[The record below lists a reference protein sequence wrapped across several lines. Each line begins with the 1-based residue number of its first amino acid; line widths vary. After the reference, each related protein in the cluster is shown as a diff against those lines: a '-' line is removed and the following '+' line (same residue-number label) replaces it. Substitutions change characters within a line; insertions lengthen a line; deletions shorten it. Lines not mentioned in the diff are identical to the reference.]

1 MGVIIILWL
10 CLRNCWFFSD
20 LFSRLKEPPF
30 SFLLSNLYHSN
41 LVKYTFVNK
50 NGIYLSFS
58 LYGISSEFRNL
69 LNVLNFLWKCRYI
82 YVHNGIILSHKK
94 QWNNAICT
102 NIDGPRDDRI
112 KWSKSERETNT
123 VWYHLY
129 VESKIWHK
137 GVYLWKR
144 SGLTHREQIYGCQRS
159 NCLTEL
165 TSSQV

>member
-1 MGVIIILWL
+1 MRMKVLMGVIIILWL
-10 CLRNCWFFSD
+10 CLRNCWFFND

-30 SFLLSNLYHSN
+30 SFLLGNLYHSN

-102 NIDGPRDDRI
+102 HIDGPGDDRT
-112 KWSKSERETNT
+112 KWSKSERE
-123 VWYHLY
+123 
-129 VESKIWHK
+129 
-137 GVYLWKR
+137 R
-144 SGLTHREQIYGCQRS
+144 QILFDITYMWNLKYDTKEFIYEKEVDS
-159 NCLTEL
+159 HT
-165 TSSQV
+165 

>member
-10 CLRNCWFFSD
+10 CLRNCWFFND
-20 LFSRLKEPPF
+20 LFSWLKEPPF

-58 LYGISSEFRNL
+58 LYRISSEFRNL

-112 KWSKSERETNT
+112 KWSKSERERQILYDITYMWNLKYDTKEFIYEKEVDSHIENRFMVAKGAT
-123 VWYHLY
+123 V
-129 VESKIWHK
+129 
-137 GVYLWKR
+137 
-144 SGLTHREQIYGCQRS
+144 
-159 NCLTEL
+159 
-165 TSSQV
+165 